1 MISLDRVYEVVVLN
15 AAEGDMDDDKW
26 DVEEAGLKTD
36 TENDVNV
43 VLGWVTVV
51 TGTVVVKARM
61 LEIVG
66 SAVEDTGSV

>member
-15 AAEGDMDDDKW
+15 AAEGDTDDDKW
-26 DVEEAGLKTD
+26 DVDEARLRTD
-36 TENDVNV
+36 TENDVYV

-51 TGTVVVKARM
+51 TGIVVVKARM